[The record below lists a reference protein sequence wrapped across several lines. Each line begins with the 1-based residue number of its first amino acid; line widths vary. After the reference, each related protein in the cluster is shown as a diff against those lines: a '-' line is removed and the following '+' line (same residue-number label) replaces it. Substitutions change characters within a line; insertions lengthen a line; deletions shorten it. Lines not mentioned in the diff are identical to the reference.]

1 MALNAVLDNGI
12 HEAFRAGQLSGLHS
26 VLIIHKGEVVA
37 ECHFP
42 GDDER
47 WGDPLVTAQPDGASL
62 HDLRSVTKSIV
73 SLLYG
78 MALSKGLVPSLD
90 ESLVE
95 HFPEYAD
102 LAADPRRREILV
114 RHALSMRMGTEWSED
129 LPYTDP
135 RNSEIAMEMATDRYR
150 FALDRPLIGEPGLE
164 WTYNGGATAIIAGLI
179 ARGVGKPIDV
189 YARETLFEALG
200 IDEFEWVKGDDGIP
214 VAASGLRLSIHDLAK
229 VGKLILDG
237 GAWAGN
243 QIVPADWLKVSMS
256 PHADLPDGLRYGF
269 F

>member
-1 MALNAVLDNGI
+1 
-12 HEAFRAGQLSGLHS
+12 
-26 VLIIHKGEVVA
+26 
-37 ECHFP
+37 
-42 GDDER
+42 
-47 WGDPLVTAQPDGASL
+47 
-62 HDLRSVTKSIV
+62 
-73 SLLYG
+73 
-78 MALSKGLVPSLD
+78 
-90 ESLVE
+90 
-95 HFPEYAD
+95 
-102 LAADPRRREILV
+102 
-114 RHALSMRMGTEWSED
+114 MRMGTEWSED